1 MTTIQNTLPSSVIPC
16 LRYRDAPAAIDW
28 LCNILGFKEHL
39 VVPMD
44 DGRIAHAQLVLGQ
57 GMIMLGSIKDTEY
70 DQNLV
75 QPDQIEGK
83 ETQSSYLVVNDI
95 DALYVH
101 VTQAK
106 TQIIS
111 ELVEQDYGGKYF
123 SCRDPEGHIWNIGDY
138 NPWA

>member
-1 MTTIQNTLPSSVIPC
+1 MTSIQNTLPSTVIPC
-16 LRYRDAPAAIDW
+16 LRYRDAPAAIQW
-28 LCNILGFKEHL
+28 LCKTLGFTQHL

-57 GMIMLGSIKDTEY
+57 GMIMLGSIKDTKY

-75 QPDQIEGK
+75 QPDQIDGK

-95 DALYVH
+95 DALYQH
-101 VTQAK
+101 VTEAG
-106 TQIIS
+106 TEIIS
-111 ELVEQDYGGKYF
+111 ELVEQEHGGKYF

-138 NPWA
+138 DPWQ

>member
-1 MTTIQNTLPSSVIPC
+1 
-16 LRYRDAPAAIDW
+16 
-28 LCNILGFKEHL
+28 
-39 VVPMD
+39 MD

-75 QPDQIEGK
+75 QPDQIDGK

-95 DALYVH
+95 DELYQH
-101 VTQAK
+101 VTQAG
-106 TQIIS
+106 TEIIS
-111 ELVEQDYGGKYF
+111 ELVEQEYGGKYF

-138 NPWA
+138 DPWA